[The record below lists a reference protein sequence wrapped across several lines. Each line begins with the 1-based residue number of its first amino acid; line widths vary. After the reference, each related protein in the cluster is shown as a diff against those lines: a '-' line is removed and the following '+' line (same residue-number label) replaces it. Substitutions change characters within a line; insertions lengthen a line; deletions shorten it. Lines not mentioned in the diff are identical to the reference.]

1 MSEDQVL
8 TYVNDLLTKEYIFPD
23 DIYLYDELPI
33 AVITFF
39 DDSLAWQLRDRLKDT
54 LEKKHFTFIKEKE
67 ESVGDLSSYT
77 YFFLLPKNFFL

>member
-8 TYVNDLLTKEYIFPD
+8 TYVNDLLAKEYIFPD
-23 DIYLYDELPI
+23 ETYLYDELPI
-33 AVITFF
+33 VVIEFF
-39 DDSLAWQLRDRLKDT
+39 DDTWTQQQKDELKDT

-77 YFFLLPKNFFL
+77 CFFLLPKNFFL